1 MKVNGQP
8 YRSIWLKPDEPNVV
22 QIIDQRH
29 LPHRFVIEDLRTVE
43 QAADAIQEM
52 HVRGAPLIGAT
63 AAFLASEDA
72 RYITGQVL
80 FVDGGTSARIF
91 LGVTETKTD
100 LLDNVKTMA
109 KKD

>member
-1 MKVNGQP
+1 MFDHEIPIGFIGYP
-8 YRSIWLKPDEPNVV
+8 
-22 QIIDQRH
+22 
-29 LPHRFVIEDLRTVE
+29 ED
-43 QAADAIQEM
+43 
-52 HVRGAPLIGAT
+52 IGAT

-100 LLDNVKTMA
+100 LLDDVKTME